1 MPQLSPN
8 IDGWMEDTPEAWLMT
23 SLSTSLL
30 LGSNLHAINNQMNEL
45 QAILEGFKSS
55 QKSGEIA
62 FLATVVK
69 TQGSTYRRPG
79 AKMLITNTGRMIG
92 TISAGCLENDVFEY
106 TKQRM
111 SDGKPIVV
119 TYDHTASEDIL
130 WGFGLG
136 CNGIVQVLIERLET
150 ENTLNAIAFTQECFH
165 QKHLGIIATVFAS
178 EGGLDV
184 KLGSRLLLYPNGKI
198 VTDIQEPNLIKSLSA
213 DTQVAFANQK
223 SSVNNYQLSL
233 GNVEVFIE
241 VIQPPTP
248 LVIFGAG
255 YDALPVAQ
263 FAQAL
268 GWDVTVVD
276 CRANEA
282 TRARFPQPCDVILSN
297 GEILHKQVLIDDRTV
312 AVVMTHNY
320 LDDLE
325 ILKMILPSPARYI
338 GILGPKHRTEK
349 LLQDLST
356 QGIVFT
362 SEQLNRFYSPVG
374 IDIGADT
381 PQEIA
386 IAIIAEIQAVL
397 TNRKSNFLKYR
408 NQPIHQSYQSNCN
421 LLLAT

>member
-1 MPQLSPN
+1 
-8 IDGWMEDTPEAWLMT
+8 
-23 SLSTSLL
+23 
-30 LGSNLHAINNQMNEL
+30 MNEL
-45 QAILEGFKSS
+45 QAILKGFESS
-55 QKSGEIA
+55 EKSGEIN

-79 AKMLITNTGRMIG
+79 AKMLMTDTGRIIG

-119 TYDHTASEDIL
+119 TYDSTASEDIL

-136 CNGIVQVLIERLET
+136 CNGIVQVLIERLEI
-150 ENTLNAIAFTQECFH
+150 ESTLNAIAFTQECFH
-165 QKHLGIIATVFAS
+165 QKHLGIIATVFAF
-178 EGGLDV
+178 EGGVDV

-198 VTDIQEPNLIKSLSA
+198 LTDIKDPNLIKSLSA
-213 DTQVAFANQK
+213 DTQAALANQK
-223 SSVNNYQLSL
+223 SSVKNYQLPL
-233 GNVEVFIE
+233 GSAEVFIE

-255 YDALPVAQ
+255 YDAVPVAQ

-282 TRARFPQPCDVILSN
+282 TRARFPQPCNVILSN
-297 GEILHKQVLIDDRTV
+297 RDIVHKQVLIDDRTI

-325 ILKMILPSPARYI
+325 ILKMMLPSSARYI
-338 GILGPKHRTEK
+338 GILGPKHRTER

-356 QGIVFT
+356 QGIAST
-362 SEQLNRFYSPVG
+362 SEQLDRLYSPVG

-381 PQEIA
+381 PEEIA

-397 TNRKSNFLKYR
+397 TNRQSNFLKNR
-408 NQPIHQSYQSNCN
+408 NQPIHQNYQSNLN

>member
-1 MPQLSPN
+1 
-8 IDGWMEDTPEAWLMT
+8 
-23 SLSTSLL
+23 
-30 LGSNLHAINNQMNEL
+30 MNEL
-45 QAILEGFKSS
+45 QAILEGFESS
-55 QKSGEIA
+55 QKSGEIT

-79 AKMLITNTGRMIG
+79 AKMLMTDTGRMIG

-119 TYDHTASEDIL
+119 SYDSTASEDIL

-150 ENTLNAIAFTQECFH
+150 ESTLNAIAFTQECFH
-165 QKHLGIIATVFAS
+165 QKHLGTIATVFAC
-178 EGGLDV
+178 EGGVDV
-184 KLGSRLLLYPNGKI
+184 KLGSRLLLYPNSKI
-198 VTDIQEPNLIKSLSA
+198 ITDIQEPNLIKSLSA
-213 DTQVAFANQK
+213 DTQAALANQK
-223 SSVNNYQLSL
+223 SRVNNYQLPL

-255 YDALPVAQ
+255 YDAVPVAE

-268 GWDVTVVD
+268 GWDVAVVD

-297 GEILHKQVLIDDRTV
+297 REILDKQVLIDDRTV

-325 ILKMILPSPARYI
+325 ILKMMLPSSARYI

-356 QGIVFT
+356 QGIAST
-362 SEQLNRFYSPVG
+362 SEQLDRLYSPVG

>member
-1 MPQLSPN
+1 
-8 IDGWMEDTPEAWLMT
+8 
-23 SLSTSLL
+23 
-30 LGSNLHAINNQMNEL
+30 MNEL
-45 QAILEGFKSS
+45 QAILEGFESS
-55 QKSGEIA
+55 QKSGEMT

-79 AKMLITNTGRMIG
+79 AKMLMTDTGLIIG

-119 TYDHTASEDIL
+119 TYDSTASEDIL

-150 ENTLNAIAFTQECFH
+150 ESRLNAIVFTQECFH
-165 QKHLGIIATVFAS
+165 QKHLGIIATVFAF
-178 EGGLDV
+178 EGGVDM

-198 VTDIQEPNLIKSLSA
+198 LTDIKDPNLIKSLSA
-213 DTQVAFANQK
+213 DTQAALANQK
-223 SSVNNYQLSL
+223 SSVKNYQLPL
-233 GNVEVFIE
+233 GSAEVFIE

-255 YDALPVAQ
+255 YDAVPVAQ

-268 GWDVTVVD
+268 GWEVTVVD

-282 TRARFPQPCDVILSN
+282 TKVRFSPPCNVILSN
-297 GEILHKQVLIDDRTV
+297 RDILHKQVLITDRTV

-325 ILKMILPSPARYI
+325 ILKIILPSPARYI
-338 GILGPKHRTEK
+338 GILGPKHRTER

-356 QGIVFT
+356 EKIVTT
-362 SEQLNRFYSPVG
+362 SEQLNRLYSPIG

-381 PQEIA
+381 PEEIA

-397 TNRKSNFLKYR
+397 TNRKSNFLKNR
-408 NQPIHQSYQSNCN
+408 NQPIHQNYQSNLN

>member
-1 MPQLSPN
+1 
-8 IDGWMEDTPEAWLMT
+8 
-23 SLSTSLL
+23 
-30 LGSNLHAINNQMNEL
+30 MNEL
-45 QAILEGFKSS
+45 QAILEGFESS
-55 QKSGEIA
+55 QKSGEIN

-79 AKMLITNTGRMIG
+79 AKMLMTDTGLIIG

-119 TYDHTASEDIL
+119 TYDSTASEDIL
-130 WGFGLG
+130 WGLGLG

-150 ENTLNAIAFTQECFH
+150 ESTLNAIAFTQECFH
-165 QKHLGIIATVFAS
+165 QKHLGIIATVFAF
-178 EGGLDV
+178 EGGVDM

-198 VTDIQEPNLIKSLSA
+198 LTDIKDPNLIKSLSA
-213 DTQVAFANQK
+213 DTQAALANQK
-223 SSVNNYQLSL
+223 SSVKNYQLPL
-233 GNVEVFIE
+233 GSAEVFIE

-282 TRARFPQPCDVILSN
+282 TKVRFSPPCNVILSN
-297 GEILHKQVLIDDRTV
+297 RDIVHKQVLITDRTV

-325 ILKMILPSPARYI
+325 ILNVMLPSPARYI
-338 GILGPKHRTEK
+338 GILGPKHRTER

-356 QGIVFT
+356 EKIVTT
-362 SEQLNRFYSPVG
+362 SEQLNRLYSPIG

-381 PQEIA
+381 PEEIA

-397 TNRKSNFLKYR
+397 TNRKSNFLKNR
-408 NQPIHQSYQSNCN
+408 NQPIHQNYQSNLN

>member
-1 MPQLSPN
+1 
-8 IDGWMEDTPEAWLMT
+8 
-23 SLSTSLL
+23 
-30 LGSNLHAINNQMNEL
+30 MNEL
-45 QAILEGFKSS
+45 QAILEGLESS
-55 QKSGEIA
+55 QKIGEIT

-92 TISAGCLENDVFEY
+92 TISAGCLENDVFEH
-106 TKQRM
+106 TQQRM

-119 TYDHTASEDIL
+119 TYDNTASEDIL

-136 CNGIVQVLIERLET
+136 CNGIVQVLIERLEREST
-150 ENTLNAIAFTQECFH
+150 PNAIAFTQECFNK
-165 QKHLGIIATVFAS
+165 KHLGIIATVFAF
-178 EGGLDV
+178 EGAVDV

-198 VTDIQEPNLIKSLSA
+198 LTDIKDPNLIQSLIA
-213 DTQVAFANQK
+213 DTQAALANQK
-223 SSVNNYQLSL
+223 SSVNNYQLPL
-233 GNVEVFIE
+233 GSAEVFIE

-255 YDALPVAQ
+255 YDAVPVAQ

-276 CRANEA
+276 CRANQA
-282 TRARFPQPCDVILSN
+282 TKTRFPMACDVILSRR
-297 GEILHKQVLIDDRTV
+297 EIVHKQVFIDVHTV

-325 ILKMILPSPARYI
+325 ILKMLLPSLARYI
-338 GILGPKHRTEK
+338 GVLGPKARTER
-349 LLQDLST
+349 LLEDLHL
-356 QGIVFT
+356 QGIVYPI
-362 SEQLNRFYSPVG
+362 EQLKRLHGPVG

-381 PQEIA
+381 PEGIA

-397 TNRKSNFLKYR
+397 TNRSGNFLRNR
-408 NQPIHQSYQSNCN
+408 NQPIHQSYESNLN
-421 LLLAT
+421 LLVST

>member
-1 MPQLSPN
+1 
-8 IDGWMEDTPEAWLMT
+8 
-23 SLSTSLL
+23 
-30 LGSNLHAINNQMNEL
+30 MNEL
-45 QAILEGFKSS
+45 QAILEGFESS
-55 QKSGEIA
+55 QKSGEIT

-79 AKMLITNTGRMIG
+79 AKMLMTNTGLIIG
-92 TISAGCLENDVFEY
+92 TISAGCLENDVLEY

-119 TYDHTASEDIL
+119 TYNSTASEDIL

-150 ENTLNAIAFTQECFH
+150 ESTLNAIAFTQECFD
-165 QKHLGIIATVFAS
+165 QKHLGVIATVFAF
-178 EGGLDV
+178 EGGVDV

-198 VTDIQEPNLIKSLSA
+198 ITDIKDPNLIKSLSA
-213 DTQVAFANQK
+213 DTQVALANQK
-223 SSVNNYQLSL
+223 SSVKNYQLPL
-233 GNVEVFIE
+233 GSAEVFIE

-255 YDALPVAQ
+255 YDAVPVAQ

-268 GWDVTVVD
+268 GWEVTVVD

-282 TRARFPQPCDVILSN
+282 TKIRFSSPCNVILSN
-297 GEILHKQVLIDDRTV
+297 RDIVHKQVLINERTV

-325 ILKMILPSPARYI
+325 ILKIMLPSPARYI
-338 GILGPKHRTEK
+338 GILGPKHRTER

-356 QGIVFT
+356 EKIVT
-362 SEQLNRFYSPVG
+362 TNEQLNRLYSPIG

-381 PQEIA
+381 PEEIA

-397 TNRKSNFLKYR
+397 TNRQSNFLKNR
-408 NQPIHQSYQSNCN
+408 NQPIHQNYQSNLN